1 MVNDLIGLRHK
12 TAAKFFPGCTAI
24 DCLGLFVETR
34 KRLGLYDYESDF
46 QWVYEQMHGEQLP
59 LRKIAKAM
67 RAIAQRVDSP
77 KEGDLA
83 VMQSASNTI
92 GLGVVING
100 GILTITETGP
110 SFWSDRIKGAKFW
123 TPIEGIAL
131 N

>member
-1 MVNDLIGLRHK
+1 
-12 TAAKFFPGCTAI
+12 
-24 DCLGLFVETR
+24 
-34 KRLGLYDYESDF
+34 
-46 QWVYEQMHGEQLP
+46 
-59 LRKIAKAM
+59 M

-92 GLGVVING
+92 GLGVVIND

-110 SFWSDRIKGAKFW
+110 SFWSNRIKGAKFW